1 MRVKILLVWKLLF
14 KLTAIFRPHD
24 NYKVINPNKYQKL
37 EYSRVIN
44 NKNKKNIFYKDCF
57 CQIPDQ
63 NFSTLHR
70 RGFSYCFFSKASIPK
85 MAFFFHDMYIQAIFC
100 CKASFKNGTFERFSS
115 FMHWRHVFSSANLIL
130 QNMRIDDLFS
140 SWTDAKCLL
149 LFVSKI
155 AHKNCIEKVYLLYT
169 RIDFMRSFKA
179 DLGICTGKSLSEALI
194 LASLNSLMN

>member
-1 MRVKILLVWKLLF
+1 MTIIRLLILINIKNLNILGSSITKTKKIFFIKIVFAKYLTKISALCIGGVFHIAFSAKL
-14 KLTAIFRPHD
+14 A
-24 NYKVINPNKYQKL
+24 YQKC
-37 EYSRVIN
+37 IW
-44 NKNKKNIFYKDCF
+44 
-57 CQIPDQ
+57 
-63 NFSTLHR
+63 
-70 RGFSYCFFSKASIPK
+70 

-194 LASLNSLMN
+194 LGSTNPQYDKILFIDLPVQYMKTTS

>member
-1 MRVKILLVWKLLF
+1 
-14 KLTAIFRPHD
+14 
-24 NYKVINPNKYQKL
+24 
-37 EYSRVIN
+37 
-44 NKNKKNIFYKDCF
+44 
-57 CQIPDQ
+57 
-63 NFSTLHR
+63 
-70 RGFSYCFFSKASIPK
+70 

-130 QNMRIDDLFS
+130 QNMRIDDLFF

-179 DLGICTGKSLSEALI
+179 DLGICKKLYHKYYTLWLLSIMNWSKEGSRNQLLFWIKAFIELI
-194 LASLNSLMN
+194 TFESVFFSFHWPICLSKFPWRVHEKKNNLKKKIYIFGYKMMWHC